1 MSKRRITLHS
11 LYELGVVFLAL
22 ITINIIYVFQSD
34 SAEVATHL
42 THVAHKSQ
50 RMCFWTGHLSKQARV
65 AQGFLSTWML
75 LLLYKCN
82 KKNYIFTKS

>member
-50 RMCFWTGHLSKQARV
+50 RMCF
-65 AQGFLSTWML
+65 
-75 LLLYKCN
+75 
-82 KKNYIFTKS
+82 